1 MKFKHCLE
9 IILSNLNLRYAMTLE
24 ANPEPLD
31 EILSIKDRMEDWW
44 KDEADEQEMMPMY
57 HIQLQDHPI
66 QIECRED
73 VDMFD
78 KYGEGEEIDECD
90 VDKECPYYF
99 QNIYTI
105 SIYDLKGNFIEGMA
119 SFSMDDIENLI
130 KKVV

>member
-31 EILSIKDRMEDWW
+31 ETSNIEKFL
-44 KDEADEQEMMPMY
+44 KDEINEEEILPMY
-57 HIQLQDHPI
+57 HIQLQDYPI
-66 QIECRED
+66 QIECREN

-78 KYGEGEEIDECD
+78 KYEEDEEIDECD
-90 VDKECPYYF
+90 EDKDCPYYF

-105 SIYDLKGNFIEGMA
+105 SIYDLKGNFIDGMA
-119 SFSMDDIENLI
+119 SFSMEDMENLI
-130 KKVV
+130 KRVV